1 MRREEHRSGFE
12 ILALPD
18 CMRIS
23 IKYDRA
29 CMESRWHEKSIK
41 KDASLSFQGPFS
53 TTANLQL
60 SHLNC
65 TIGTTRLNT
74 MQFSSISITAAV
86 FVGAISAAAV
96 PDTYIRKLTNYST
109 NTIHGSLI
117 DYDIA
122 GIDLN
127 KRSCN
132 EEQFRQCTRN
142 CPTGTGGG
150 PIGCPIG
157 KQQFGIPV

>member
-41 KDASLSFQGPFS
+41 RDASLSFQGPFS

-60 SHLNC
+60 SDLNC
-65 TIGTTRLNT
+65 IIGTTRINT
-74 MQFSSISITAAV
+74 MQFSSIFITAAV

-96 PDTYIRKLTNYST
+96 PDTNIP
-109 NTIHGSLI
+109 
-117 DYDIA
+117 

-157 KQQFGIPV
+157 CCIAAGCF

>member
-1 MRREEHRSGFE
+1 M
-12 ILALPD
+12 
-18 CMRIS
+18 
-23 IKYDRA
+23 K
-29 CMESRWHEKSIK
+29 
-41 KDASLSFQGPFS
+41 
-53 TTANLQL
+53 
-60 SHLNC
+60 
-65 TIGTTRLNT
+65 
-74 MQFSSISITAAV
+74 FSSIFITAAV

-96 PDTYIRKLTNYST
+96 SDTNIRKLTNYST
-109 NTIHGSLI
+109 NTIHGSLV

-157 KQQFGIPV
+157 KSQFGIPV